1 MASWF
6 KSRLSAPRL
15 ARPSPEELFDLARR
29 YLVQQTL
36 APLRRIAKGLAFGV
50 AGAALVSLG
59 AAIVLLGFLR
69 LLEAETGRTFAG
81 NWSFAPYLIT
91 AAAGAIFI
99 ATYAAAGLRSRHAD
113 EHTTEDH

>member
-6 KSRLSAPRL
+6 KSRFSTPRAPK
-15 ARPSPEELFDLARR
+15 PSPEELFDLARR
-29 YLVQQTL
+29 YFMQQTL
-36 APLRRIAKGLAFGV
+36 GPLRRIAKGLAFGV

-59 AAIVLLGFLR
+59 AAIALLGFLR
-69 LLEAETGRTFAG
+69 LLEGETGSTFAG

-99 ATYAAAGLRSRHAD
+99 GTYAAAELRSRRAGAHK
-113 EHTTEDH
+113 DH